1 MWLATVSMRPIRG
14 GTIMLLASRTRACLA
29 AALVLTTGT
38 APAAAQQRS
47 FTIEQALAAPFPDEL
62 VAAPAGGALAWVF
75 NAQGVRNI
83 WIATGP
89 EHQGRAVTGYQEDD
103 GPEIGGLAWTPD
115 ARTRVYLRGGPPH
128 G

>member
-14 GTIMLLASRTRACLA
+14 GTVMLLASRTRACLA
-29 AALVLTTGT
+29 AALVLTTGI

-62 VAAPAGGALAWVF
+62 VAAPAGGAIARGC
-75 NAQGVRNI
+75 NPQGGRNI

-89 EHQGRAVTGYQEDD
+89 PHHGRGAAPPQE
-103 GPEIGGLAWTPD
+103 
-115 ARTRVYLRGGPPH
+115 
-128 G
+128 